1 MQSNNF
7 TLSENQLSQFVSYY
21 ALLIEWNQKIN
32 LTTITTEKE
41 VIIKHFLD
49 SIQPA
54 HYFSFDSIN
63 NILDIGAG
71 AGFPSIPLKIIFPHL
86 NVTIIDSLN
95 KRILFLKELVSLL
108 ELKNVT
114 LLHGRA
120 EDFAKELNYREN
132 FDVGMARA
140 VARLNILS
148 ELCLPYVKI
157 GGQLLV
163 LKGKDIVEELTEGR
177 KALNILGGE
186 VEKIYNYFLPEAMG
200 ERTLL
205 ILNKIKKTPKEYP
218 RKAGIPNKNPI
229 I

>member
-1 MQSNNF
+1 MQTNNF
-7 TLSENQLSQFVSYY
+7 TLSENQLSQFASYY

-54 HYFSFDSIN
+54 LYFSFDSIN
-63 NILDIGAG
+63 NILDIGSG

-132 FDVGMARA
+132 FDVVMARA

-177 KALNILGGE
+177 KALNILGGR
-186 VEKIYNYFLPEAMG
+186 VKKVYNYFLPEAMG
-200 ERTLL
+200 ERSLL